1 MAKTTNSP
9 DPSLQDAAPFEAVLD
24 RLEHVVDR
32 LEEGELS
39 LEESL
44 AIFEEGVRLSRLGAK
59 RLDEAEERVE
69 VLLADMDGVETELLD
84 EEN

>member
-1 MAKTTNSP
+1 MHNATNTQ
-9 DPSLQDAAPFEAVLD
+9 DPSTVDDAPFEAVLD
-24 RLEHVVDR
+24 RLEQVVDR

-69 VLLADMDGVETELLD
+69 VLLADADGVETESLG